1 MTPETAELIVSI
13 AGIYL
18 AVGFA
23 VALAFVILLLKRSS
37 AGART
42 AAPLQFRILIF
53 PASVVLW
60 PIVLVLGLIG
70 GSKPEVTDET
80 PA

>member
-1 MTPETAELIVSI
+1 MEPNLAEQIVLI
-13 AGIYL
+13 AGMYIGIG
-18 AVGFA
+18 AGVGLFY
-23 VALAFVILLLKRSS
+23 VTLLLKRSS

-60 PIVLVLGLIG
+60 PYVLILGLLG
-70 GSKPEVTDET
+70 GSRRGARYET
-80 PA
+80 SA

>member
-1 MTPETAELIVSI
+1 MAAETADLIVSL
-13 AGIYL
+13 AGLYL
-18 AVGFA
+18 AIGLMVGLVF
-23 VALAFVILLLKRSS
+23 ITLLLKRSS

-60 PIVLVLGLIG
+60 PIVLVRGLIG
-70 GSKPEVTDET
+70 GAKAEVSDET